1 MYASSCMCP
10 VPCEFSLFEP
20 SFSYAT
26 ISNHVVRTLLTS
38 NDSLSLKSRLLHAS
52 ETTARM
58 EKAKKEEFKVLVEAV
73 NDKFHILKE
82 LLRRMSKHLSNQ
94 TQEIRN
100 VHNET
105 RSAYF
110 EKERLYRF
118 QIYAIERNFLR
129 GREAMEE
136 RVLSNVA
143 LGFAEFAMLNARRIR
158 RLAVLP
164 EAESESREELY
175 ELIIDSLK
183 VRQEI
188 GDLAED
194 NISVLYDAFVN
205 GTKIFNYKFEDIS
218 RSHNPYI
225 VPKPL
230 LNDSMHHNW
239 YVRKYGPKMFDDL
252 DLLHNVLDRF
262 MNEATIAFLNSTVND
277 TSLNYTFERY
287 QFSCRTFMYSKSVI
301 YSQGIDRPVPILK
314 ERLVEFDKH
323 WDDFDSQYTEMEQ
336 NLESLVASIKAIET
350 HYVENLNIFIE
361 NLLEYV
367 NSKNNSMM
375 LLAQAILS
383 DNVQRTLSTIKDLFL
398 EVENRG
404 QAIHDSWTLL
414 MDDIKSLWTMIIKDE
429 DMKEYYEFT
438 NNTRFLQNLTEVV
451 NKYMCQCKNVRDNL
465 DVREAVQNEDEE
477 FFRATDE
484 LTSHLS
490 DFKNSIKI
498 DSSFLR

>member
-1 MYASSCMCP
+1 M
-10 VPCEFSLFEP
+10 
-20 SFSYAT
+20 
-26 ISNHVVRTLLTS
+26 
-38 NDSLSLKSRLLHAS
+38 
-52 ETTARM
+52 
-58 EKAKKEEFKVLVEAV
+58 
-73 NDKFHILKE
+73 
-82 LLRRMSKHLSNQ
+82 
-94 TQEIRN
+94 
-100 VHNET
+100 
-105 RSAYF
+105 
-110 EKERLYRF
+110 
-118 QIYAIERNFLR
+118 
-129 GREAMEE
+129 
-136 RVLSNVA
+136 
-143 LGFAEFAMLNARRIR
+143 
-158 RLAVLP
+158 
-164 EAESESREELY
+164 
-175 ELIIDSLK
+175 
-183 VRQEI
+183 RQEI

-262 MNEATIAFLNSTVND
+262 MNEATTAFLNSTVND

-314 ERLVEFDKH
+314 ERLVKFDKH

-350 HYVENLNIFIE
+350 YYVENLNIFIE